1 MPFIEQLSVS
11 PATIVITT
19 IMVLASAVLLYSQGL
34 FSHPRPARKKVSNK
48 AGNGGML
55 GTHHSK

>member
-19 IMVLASAVLLYSQGL
+19 IMVLTSAVLLYSQGL
-34 FSHPRPARKKVSNK
+34 FSRPRPARKRVSNK
-48 AGNGGML
+48 AGNGGAIERRF
-55 GTHHSK
+55 TK